1 MLTTNEQRILAL
13 LEQDPFLSQQEI
25 ADHLGLNRSTVAGLI
40 SNLMAKKY
48 LLGRAYVLNHATEV
62 ICIGG
67 MNMDRK
73 YVLGDNWQPKTSN
86 PVMASMSVGGV
97 ARNIAENLG
106 RLGQAVSLLSVAGRD
121 HDYDWIRTQTESYV
135 NLQQVTQIEGQT
147 TSSYT
152 AILDSQGDMQLGLAD
167 MAICDQMTPD
177 WLYRHRSWLAQ
188 ARLLV
193 VDLNLPLETV
203 TATIELAK
211 QQEQELVVIPV
222 SSPKMTHL
230 PQDLTG
236 VTWLVVNQDE
246 SEAYFGCQVAS
257 EEDVT
262 ALAEKWLSRGLEHV
276 LMTRGSQASYYANQ
290 SGERQYI
297 QPPRVEKVV
306 DVTGAG
312 DSFSAGLIHGLLEGK
327 SAIEAIAYG
336 LTNAYH
342 TIQTDATVRVD
353 LSAQLLEQNYQ
364 QLKEKGEI

>member
-1 MLTTNEQRILAL
+1 MLNANESRLLAL
-13 LEQDPFLSQQEI
+13 ISDQPFLSQQEL
-25 ADHLGLNRSTVAGLI
+25 ADQLGLTRSTVAGLI
-40 SNLMAKKY
+40 SSLVAKKY
-48 LLGRAYVLNHATEV
+48 LLGRAYVLNPSAEV

-86 PVMASMSVGGV
+86 PVTASMSVGGV

-121 HDYDWIRTQTESYV
+121 HDYDWIKAQTESYV
-135 NLQQVTQIEGQT
+135 NLQQVTQLEGQT

-152 AILDSQGDMQLGLAD
+152 AILDGQGDMQLGLAD
-167 MAICDQMTPD
+167 MGICDQMTPD

-193 VDLNLPLETV
+193 ADLNLPLETV
-203 TATIELAK
+203 TATIELAR
-211 QQEQELVVIPV
+211 QQGLELVIIPV

-246 SEAYFGCQVAS
+246 SEAYFGCQVVS
-257 EEDVT
+257 EEDFT

-276 LMTRGSQASYYANQ
+276 LMTRGSQAAYYANQ
-290 SGERQYI
+290 SGQRQLI

-327 SAIEAIAYG
+327 QATEAIAYG

-342 TIQTDATVRVD
+342 TIQTAATVRVD
-353 LSAQLLEQNYQ
+353 LSAQLLEQNYHE
-364 QLKEKGEI
+364 LNEKGAI